1 MFKAK
6 HFAAVFIALA
16 LLLTAC
22 GKSDPAVPSTDGDGT
37 VELTSVDPK
46 VVDEGGE
53 LSYAAKGIAF
63 SEPVSPVT
71 MFLFLDNSVLLYG
84 DDPTTGNFLREA
96 DFSGS
101 ITKNYSLDFL
111 SDSETFAP
119 LGVDGSGRLWLIVTG
134 ESADR
139 TETYYRYGILNSDG
153 SFTEQ
158 FSGSSEDG
166 LSIGSM
172 QVDGDKIYMRRD
184 NTLDGSCGLAICAL
198 DGSVEHEFKIPFSFV
213 FKLDGG
219 TVYLSSDSLGAD
231 GGCTVSKLD
240 LESGELTELCSFD
253 TGYFAAVSGDTIYI
267 NDPTSVFAYSLST
280 GTTTPLFTW
289 SSLNITQSGL
299 YPLGDGSGSFL
310 SAREG
315 SLCLIYPDTPDDR
328 RVLVLASGADS
339 AMFNSAVLGFNAN
352 DPDYKI
358 VIKDYSAYP
367 NAQDVIS
374 TELISGG
381 GPDIIDLTAFSDD
394 LSGSGVLADLVPYFN
409 IDPDYSLDMLLEK
422 PLAVMMNDGRLT
434 SFIPFFTVGTFI
446 CPQSC
451 VPDGGFSDVR
461 DFEARIGDVHT
472 AFGGMLTRGKFLKL
486 AFSADYPGGYSADDV
501 AAILRIA
508 KQLPESVA
516 PPVADSPQP
525 LYTSVNIGG
534 VPPFRYYRVQ
544 MNGNVAIAGMPFVV
558 GKGGLLMPVIE
569 LGMNANSDAEA
580 REGVWRFFRSF
591 LAPESYIGAAGNYF
605 SLTKAGYE
613 YALEAD
619 RKNVDEGM
627 SISMLLSGRN
637 VTLEIADT
645 NDHTYV
651 YELIN
656 NLHGVYR
663 SNSTL
668 YGIVSDSAAKYF
680 AGDADEYST
689 ADVILSK
696 LRVYTAERS

>member
-1 MFKAK
+1 M
-6 HFAAVFIALA
+6 
-16 LLLTAC
+16 
-22 GKSDPAVPSTDGDGT
+22 
-37 VELTSVDPK
+37 
-46 VVDEGGE
+46 
-53 LSYAAKGIAF
+53 
-63 SEPVSPVT
+63 
-71 MFLFLDNSVLLYG
+71 
-84 DDPTTGNFLREA
+84 
-96 DFSGS
+96 
-101 ITKNYSLDFL
+101 
-111 SDSETFAP
+111 
-119 LGVDGSGRLWLIVTG
+119 TG

-139 TETYYRYGILNSDG
+139 TESYYMYGILNSDG

-158 FSGSSEDG
+158 FSGSSEDSLG
-166 LSIGSM
+166 IGSM

-184 NTLDGSCGLAICAL
+184 NTLDGSYGLAICAL
-198 DGSVEHEFKIPFSFV
+198 DGSIEREFKIPFSFV

-231 GGCTVSKLD
+231 SGGCTVNILD

-267 NDPTSVFAYSLST
+267 NDLTSVFAYSIPT

-289 SSLNITQSGL
+289 NSLNITPSGL
-299 YPLGDGSGSFL
+299 HPLSDGSFL
-310 SAREG
+310 SPSEG

-352 DPDYKI
+352 DPYYKI

-409 IDPDYSLDMLLEK
+409 SDPDYSLDMLLEK
-422 PLAVMMNDGRLT
+422 PLAVMMNEGRLT

-451 VPDGGFSDVR
+451 VPDGGLSDVR

-486 AFSADYPGGYSADDV
+486 AFSSD
-501 AAILRIA
+501 
-508 KQLPESVA
+508 
-516 PPVADSPQP
+516 
-525 LYTSVNIGG
+525 YTSVNIGG

-544 MNGNVAIAGMPFVV
+544 MNDNVAIAGMPFVG
-558 GKGGLLMPVIE
+558 GKAGLLMPVVE

-580 REGVWRFFRSF
+580 REGVWHFFRSF

-613 YALEAD
+613 YALETD
-619 RKNVDEGM
+619 RKNVDDGM
-627 SISMLLSGRN
+627 SISMSLSGRN
-637 VTLEIADT
+637 VTLEITDT
-645 NDHTYV
+645 NDHDMYPS
-651 YELIN
+651 L
-656 NLHGVYR
+656 
-663 SNSTL
+663 
-668 YGIVSDSAAKYF
+668 
-680 AGDADEYST
+680 
-689 ADVILSK
+689 
-696 LRVYTAERS
+696 

>member
-6 HFAAVFIALA
+6 RFAAVFIALA

-139 TETYYRYGILNSDG
+139 TESYYMYGILNSDG

-166 LSIGSM
+166 LGIGSM

-198 DGSVEHEFKIPFSFV
+198 DGSVEREFKIPFSFV

-231 GGCTVSKLD
+231 SGGCTVNTLD

-267 NDPTSVFAYSLST
+267 NDLTSVFAYSIPT

-289 SSLNITQSGL
+289 NSLNITPSGL
-299 YPLGDGSGSFL
+299 HQLSDGSFL
-310 SAREG
+310 SPSEG
-315 SLCLIYPDTPDDR
+315 SLCLIYPDKPDDR

-339 AMFNSAVLGFNAN
+339 ATFNSAVLGFNAN

-409 IDPDYSLDMLLEK
+409 SDPDYSLDMLLEK
-422 PLAVMMNDGRLT
+422 PLAVMMNEGRLT
-434 SFIPFFTVGTFI
+434 SFIPFFTVSTFI

-486 AFSADYPGGYSADDV
+486 AFSSDYASCYSTDDV

-516 PPVADSPQP
+516 PPVANSPQP

-544 MNGNVAIAGMPFVV
+544 TNSNVAIAGMPFGG
-558 GKGGLLMPVIE
+558 GKAGLLMPVVE
-569 LGMNANSDAEA
+569 LGMNANSDGEV

-613 YALEAD
+613 YALETD

-627 SISMLLSGRN
+627 SISMSLSGRN
-637 VTLEIADT
+637 VTLEITDT
-645 NDHTYV
+645 NDHAYV
-651 YELIN
+651 SELIDE
-656 NLHGVYR
+656 LHGVYR